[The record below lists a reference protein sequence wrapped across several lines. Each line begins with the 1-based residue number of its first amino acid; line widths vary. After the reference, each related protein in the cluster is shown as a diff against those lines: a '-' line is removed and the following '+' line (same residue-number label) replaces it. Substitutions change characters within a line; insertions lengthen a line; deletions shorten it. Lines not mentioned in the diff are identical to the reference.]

1 MNCPARARTQPMCL
15 NFPAQLMAD
24 DLKPSTA
31 LQVLQVVPTM
41 SGGPSQPA
49 GLEERAVGVK
59 VRAHN
64 V

>member
-1 MNCPARARTQPMCL
+1 MNCPLARARTQPINL
-15 NFPAQLMAD
+15 NFASQLSI
-24 DLKPSTA
+24 KPSTA